1 MPQTHYL
8 RIKRKEVTIMQN
20 QTPITKIGYE
30 AVEAE
35 LNHLIK
41 VEREEIK
48 TAIGEARELGDLKE
62 NAEYH
67 SAKEKQAIIEGRISQ
82 LQGVI
87 ASAKIV
93 DPSNMSSDRI
103 VFGATVTLLD
113 VEKDETVTYQIVGD
127 IESDSSK
134 GKISFQ
140 SPLGKALIGKEEGD
154 TVIVKAPKG
163 DIEYEVEDIEF
174 K

>member
-1 MPQTHYL
+1 
-8 RIKRKEVTIMQN
+8 MQE
-20 QTPITKIGYE
+20 TPITKAGYE
-30 AVEAE
+30 AVEKE
-35 LNHLIK
+35 LNQLIK
-41 VEREEIK
+41 VDREEIK
-48 TAIGEARELGDLKE
+48 VAISEARELGDLKE

-67 SAKEKQAIIEGRISQ
+67 SAKEKQALIEGRISQ

-87 ASAKIV
+87 ASAKVV
-93 DPSNMSSDRI
+93 DPAQMNGDRV

-113 VEKDETVTYQIVGD
+113 VDKDESVTYQIVGD

-140 SPLGKALIGKEEGD
+140 SPLGRALIGKEEGD

-163 DIEYEVEDIEF
+163 DVEYEVEEVEF
-174 K
+174 KGS